1 MAGSTP
7 AVRERLLGALAA
19 GFIRLLRRV
28 VRIRYHDDATIR
40 SWEATRR
47 RFVLAFWHR
56 HLLLMRYAYRGDR
69 MTVMSSRSRD
79 GEIMVQALRR
89 LGISTVRGSTT
100 RGAVAGLREIVR
112 AARAGS
118 DLGFTPDG
126 PRGPAR
132 KVQPGVLFAAA
143 MAGIPILPVSLAAT
157 RQRALPTWDELVLPL
172 PGARV
177 EVVYGDP
184 IEIPDAHDAANWAPR
199 LESALDA
206 LELRAEDLAGRG
218 AGE

>member
-19 GFIRLLRRV
+19 GFIRLLRRT

-143 MAGIPILPVSLAAT
+143 MAGLPILPVSLAAT
-157 RQRALPTWDELVLPL
+157 RQRALPTWDELLLPL
-172 PGARV
+172 PGAHV

-184 IEIPDAHDAANWAPR
+184 IEIPDARDAANWAPR

-206 LELRAEDLAGRG
+206 LERRADDLAGRG